1 MAEYHIPVLE
11 LVLTMANAVDS
22 LTRSY
27 QLSAVSSQSD
37 KALSKLQSGFWLES
51 AGRFQ
56 DTHRPKMEN

>member
-27 QLSAVSSQSD
+27 QLTAESSP
-37 KALSKLQSGFWLES
+37 L
-51 AGRFQ
+51 
-56 DTHRPKMEN
+56 RPLDETPKPSPK